1 MKIVNNTIIEATEE
15 ELYQYWLDNWS
26 ELFSYPEWYRRIT
39 THVRVVEKLTNDTFL
54 TNEELITKANC
65 KELTI
70 DEEISLKTQ
79 ILYEHFNSTDKD
91 YISYISYLNNFGKT
105 KFIDTNL
112 NYIVKEN

>member
-1 MKIVNNTIIEATEE
+1 MKIVNNVIIEATEE
-15 ELYQYWLDNWS
+15 ELYQFWLDNWS
-26 ELFSYPEWYRRIT
+26 ELFSYPDWYRRIT
-39 THVRVVEKLTNDTFL
+39 THVRLVKNIINDTFL